1 MSDKINPD
9 NESDENPKEPK
20 FTGILPSLDDD
31 GGVSSSRQLD
41 FAIAVERVT
50 DTHSSSDHLLM
61 VYFPQRAEPFLFA
74 DTDRILI
81 GRSSDP
87 NVDLDT
93 SGFHGR
99 ELGVSRHH
107 AEIIYEDANYYVR
120 DLKST
125 NGTWLNTQRLEP
137 MKRYPIEASDQ
148 LRLGHCLM
156 ILFVRN

>member
-1 MSDKINPD
+1 MSDKMNPD
-9 NESDENPKEPK
+9 KESDESPKDKK
-20 FTGILPSLDDD
+20 FTGTLPALDDD

-50 DTHSSSDHLLM
+50 DSHSNADHLLM

-74 DTDRILI
+74 DVDSVLI
-81 GRSSDP
+81 GRSMDP

-93 SGFHGR
+93 TGFHGR

-107 AEIIYEDANYYVR
+107 AEIVYEGGAYYVR

-125 NGTWLNTQRLEP
+125 NGTWLNTQRLDS
-137 MKRYPIEASDQ
+137 MKRYPIEADDQ